1 MDFERINED
10 TIRVMMTQED
20 LSDYDV
26 VVMDLLESQEKMER
40 FFYAVLED
48 VDTDHDF
55 MDNDAV
61 TFQIL
66 PSGQGLE
73 LFISKNLE
81 DPTGMQKAVAK
92 ALHQREGAEPDD
104 DVKEELLNR
113 LLGFDDATPNKDER
127 QTEIADDMVDTQIQV
142 EFASFEDVLNFA
154 QMQPK
159 LYAEEQLFRYQ
170 DKYYLVMTFAD
181 THDMATIKDSTAIAR
196 EYGTVS
202 PISADVL
209 QEHGEQIF
217 NQEATLQLR
226 HYFEQN

>member
-10 TIRVMMTQED
+10 TIRVMMTPED

-40 FFYAVLED
+40 FFYSVLED
-48 VDTDHDF
+48 VDTEHDF
-55 MDNDAV
+55 MDNEAV

-73 LFISKNLE
+73 LFISKNIE
-81 DPTGMQKAVAK
+81 DPTGMQKALAK
-92 ALHQREGAEPDD
+92 AMHKTEGLEPDD

-113 LLGFDDATPNKDER
+113 LLGFDEAMPTNEERKTTVTDE
-127 QTEIADDMVDTQIQV
+127 MVDTQIQV

-154 QMQPK
+154 QMHPK
-159 LYAEEQLFRYQ
+159 LYADEQLFRYQ
-170 DKYYLVMTFAD
+170 GKYYLVMTFSETD
-181 THDMATIKDSTAIAR
+181 DMATIKDSTAIAR

-202 PISADVL
+202 PVSAAVL

-217 NQEATLQLR
+217 KQEATTQLR
-226 HYFEQN
+226 HYFD

>member
-10 TIRVMMTQED
+10 TIRVVMTADD

-26 VVMDLLESQEKMER
+26 VVIDLLESQEKMER
-40 FFYAVLED
+40 FFYSVLED

-66 PSGQGLE
+66 PNGTGLE

-81 DPTGMQKAVAK
+81 DPTGMQKAVSNAMNK
-92 ALHQREGAEPDD
+92 RSGDEPDD
-104 DVKEELLNR
+104 EVKQELLNR
-113 LLGFDDATPNKDER
+113 LLGFDDVESKKDDRKTVITDESV
-127 QTEIADDMVDTQIQV
+127 ETQIQV
-142 EFASFEDVLNFA
+142 MFDTFEDVLNFA

-159 LYAEEQLFRYQ
+159 LNAHEQLFRYQ
-170 DKYYLVMTFAD
+170 DHFYLVMTFD
-181 THDMATIKDSTAIAR
+181 EDLDMSVIKDSTAIAR

-202 PISADVL
+202 PVSADVL
-209 QEHGEQIF
+209 QEHGDEIF
-217 NQEATLQLR
+217 GEDATAKLR
-226 HYFEQN
+226 RYFD

>member
-10 TIRVMMTQED
+10 TIRVMMTPED

-40 FFYAVLED
+40 FFYSVLED
-48 VDTDHDF
+48 VDTEHDF
-55 MDNDAV
+55 MDNEAV

-92 ALHQREGAEPDD
+92 ALDKTEGIEPDD

-113 LLGFDDATPNKDER
+113 LLGFDDATPDDDER
-127 QTEIADDMVDTQIQV
+127 QTKLEADTVDTQIQV
-142 EFASFEDVLNFA
+142 EFANFEDVLNFA

-159 LYAEEQLFRYQ
+159 LYADEQLFRYQ
-170 DKYYLVMTFAD
+170 DKYYLVMTFD
-181 THDMATIKDSTAIAR
+181 ESHDMATIKDSTAIAR

-202 PISADVL
+202 PVSADVL
-209 QEHGEQIF
+209 LEHGEQIF
-217 NQEATLQLR
+217 KRDATEQIR
-226 HYFEQN
+226 HYFD

>member
-10 TIRVMMTQED
+10 TIRVMMTPED

-26 VVMDLLESQEKMER
+26 VIMDLLESQEKMER
-40 FFYAVLED
+40 FFYSVLED
-48 VDTDHDF
+48 VDTEHDF

-66 PSGQGLE
+66 PSGEGLE

-92 ALHQREGAEPDD
+92 ALDKTEVEPNDD
-104 DVKEELLNR
+104 IKEELLNR
-113 LLGFDDATPNKDER
+113 LLGFDDASSVDEER
-127 QTEIADDMVDTQIQV
+127 QTTISEESVETQIQV
-142 EFASFEDVLNFA
+142 EFESFEDVLNFA

-159 LYAEEQLFRYQ
+159 LYADEQLFRYQ
-170 DKYYLVMTFAD
+170 GKYYLVMTFAE
-181 THDMATIKDSTAIAR
+181 THDMSTIKDSTAIAR

-202 PISADVL
+202 PVSADVL

-217 NQEATLQLR
+217 NQEATEQLR
-226 HYFEQN
+226 HYFD